1 MLHHFDMFFV
11 LLSSLILTI
20 SSYAYN
26 TSNCIRVESRWGQS
40 CNSSRS
46 LDLVYRNVCGQE
58 VYLKS
63 CIQKTDGGRTYTA
76 ANIRPGGRYI
86 GSFACSSTGRY
97 EWNSCTGGRS
107 ECGNW

>member
-1 MLHHFDMFFV
+1 M
-11 LLSSLILTI
+11 
-20 SSYAYN
+20 
-26 TSNCIRVESRWGQS
+26 
-40 CNSSRS
+40 
-46 LDLVYRNVCGQE
+46 
-58 VYLKS
+58 KS
-63 CIQKTDGGRTYTA
+63 CIQKTDGGRTCTA